1 MGEVGQWR
9 EQEPPD
15 RGLLGSYGEGVA
27 STGFGETTLTSV
39 ACRPS
44 APVAVIQR
52 VWGQSLQMYC
62 KVRLS
67 VGLKVLGEASP
78 SLSTVTIVAFRVCQL

>member
-1 MGEVGQWR
+1 MGKLSCSKGPE
-9 EQEPPD
+9 
-15 RGLLGSYGEGVA
+15 
-27 STGFGETTLTSV
+27 ETTLTSL

-67 VGLKVLGEASP
+67 VGLKVLDEASP
-78 SLSTVTIVAFRVCQL
+78 SISTVTIVAFRTCQL